1 MEIFSKAKKSLTDLV
16 IIYGYILN
24 KQSIQNLKICS
35 WRVGMIIW
43 LYMVIYAIIKVNE
56 K

>member
-1 MEIFSKAKKSLTDLV
+1 MEIFYEVKKSLTELV

-35 WRVGMIIW
+35 WRVGMIMW
-43 LYMVIYAIIKVNE
+43 LYRVIYATIKVNE